1 MKDYPPPLVGCL
13 AAANL
18 LKIPLWAR
26 QTDNQRSLLEN
37 LCVDYQGIVIV
48 HGELT
53 QFSCKMSTECP
64 GTEGC
69 GKFVQPGY
77 MQSPLLTLSL
87 TSGDHLAK
95 PWCYADFTQAERWV
109 LAKAGVLKLSCL
121 SSSLTLSII
130 SLFSFFFA
138 NPYKISV
145 YGHPLQ
151 YKVIQRNISRIS
163 RDSKA
168 SWETWNFFLNSCHPD
183 VDFCLWKMHILKSR
197 CLRMLIPNSQALGA
211 ERHSSGKSWAVLQT
225 WVCSFLF

>member
-1 MKDYPPPLVGCL
+1 MLAEKMKDYPSPLVGCL

-37 LCVDYQGIVIV
+37 SCVDYQGIVIV

-53 QFSCKMSTECP
+53 QFSCKMSTGCP

-95 PWCYADFTQAERWV
+95 P
-109 LAKAGVLKLSCL
+109 
-121 SSSLTLSII
+121 
-130 SLFSFFFA
+130 
-138 NPYKISV
+138 
-145 YGHPLQ
+145 
-151 YKVIQRNISRIS
+151 
-163 RDSKA
+163 
-168 SWETWNFFLNSCHPD
+168 
-183 VDFCLWKMHILKSR
+183 
-197 CLRMLIPNSQALGA
+197 
-211 ERHSSGKSWAVLQT
+211 
-225 WVCSFLF
+225 